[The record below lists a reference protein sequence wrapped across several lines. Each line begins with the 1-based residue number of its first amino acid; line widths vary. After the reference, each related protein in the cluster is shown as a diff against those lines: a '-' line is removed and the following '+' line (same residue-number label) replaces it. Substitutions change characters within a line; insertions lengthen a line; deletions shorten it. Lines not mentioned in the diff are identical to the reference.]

1 MNRRGMIATIDAAI
15 FVTVLAVISITLV
28 VVDVPE
34 DTSPDASEVCDSI
47 SSITLQ
53 SDCIAEGSGNMRMNI
68 WDISAA
74 SMCSGDTEFISG
86 YLQEVLRD
94 ILTDR
99 YGYEMTVSYLD
110 DEMSF
115 GHGKGAPLSECERDV
130 RVLGGGTL
138 HLHLTIYA

>member
-1 MNRRGMIATIDAAI
+1 MNRKGMIATIDAAI

-28 VVDVPE
+28 AVDVPK

-47 SSITLQ
+47 SAITLQ

-74 SMCSGDTEFISG
+74 SMCSGDTGFISG
-86 YLQEVLRD
+86 YLQNALGD

-99 YGYEMTVSYLD
+99 YGYEMTIRYQGN
-110 DEMSF
+110 EMSF
-115 GHGKGAPLSECERDV
+115 GQGRGAPLSECERDV
-130 RVLGGGTL
+130 RVLGGDML
-138 HLHLTIYA
+138 HLHLVIYS